1 MLTNH
6 NSLPLFLDIYYIKE
20 FFKSFL
26 QQHITAIHA
35 KRVFLHSKITSS
47 MAINT
52 KHLLCIICSALLM
65 CSCSNPKQQSATA
78 ASSGSFAEAH
88 LIDISS
94 YDNYSIVTIS
104 DPWNAGKTL
113 HSYVLV
119 PKGKPMPEPMPKGTV
134 IRTPVTNAL
143 VYSSVHA
150 QAIKDL
156 GRVSAVRGICD
167 AEYYKIPE
175 ITRGLKNGTVL
186 NVGSSMAPSLEK
198 IIALKPE
205 VIVLS
210 PFHNSGY
217 GALTNIGIPILEC
230 ADYMEESPL
239 GRAEWIKLFGILFG
253 EEAKADSIFNSS
265 KKEYLAI
272 KDSVKNATSRPKV
285 ITEMLTSGVWFVP
298 GGKSYMAKILADAG
312 AVYPWSNNNDSGSL
326 QLDIAQVLDKASD
339 ADVWLIRSSTVSS
352 YADLQN
358 ANPLNAKFRA
368 VANANVW
375 VCDPQATTLFE
386 EFPFHPERLLKEY
399 AVIFH
404 PELFHDSNNHK
415 YFTRLKKQ

>member
-1 MLTNH
+1 
-6 NSLPLFLDIYYIKE
+6 
-20 FFKSFL
+20 
-26 QQHITAIHA
+26 
-35 KRVFLHSKITSS
+35 
-47 MAINT
+47 
-52 KHLLCIICSALLM
+52 M
-65 CSCSNPKQQSATA
+65 CSCTYQKQPHAAA
-78 ASSGSFAEAH
+78 ASSGSFDEAR

-94 YDNYSIVTIS
+94 CDGYSIVTIS

-113 HSYVLV
+113 HTYVLV
-119 PKGKPMPEPMPKGTV
+119 PKNQHMPESLPEGSV
-134 IRTPVTNAL
+134 IRTPVNNAL

-150 QAIKDL
+150 QVIKDL
-156 GRVSAVRGICD
+156 GKVSAVRGICD

-210 PFHNSGY
+210 PFHNGGY
-217 GALTNIGIPILEC
+217 GALANIGIPILEC

-253 EEAKADSIFNSS
+253 EETKADSIFASS

-272 KDSVKNATSRPKV
+272 KDSVKTATSRPKV

-298 GGKSYMAKILADAG
+298 GGKSYMAKILSDAG
-312 AVYPWSNNNDSGSL
+312 AVYPWSDNNDSGSL

-339 ADVWLIRSSTVSS
+339 ADVWLIKSSTVTSCS
-352 YADLQN
+352 DLQN

-368 VANANVW
+368 LANANVW

-399 AVIFH
+399 ALIFH
-404 PELFHDSNNHK
+404 PELFHNDNKYK
-415 YFTRLKKQ
+415 YFTRLQKQ